1 MGNCI
6 VCNQDSVTILRENPY
21 CARHYVE
28 NEETEC
34 LHAYALTF
42 SEEVKKGQADE
53 KAKRIFTEILKRY
66 PNILS
71 RENEFGEYLTEDELA
86 DITERIRKLSPE
98 RMDMLWH
105 RCGYIYA
112 NHEENYKAL
121 RKTDIETILRDA
133 ESAREK
139 VWSLIAESHL
149 DEVKKA
155 LAELEG

>member
-28 NEETEC
+28 NEEKEC

-71 RENEFGEYLTEDELA
+71 RENEFGEYLTEDGLE
-86 DITERIRKLSPE
+86 DITKRIRKLSPE
-98 RMDMLWH
+98 KIDSLWH
-105 RCGYIYA
+105 QCGYVYA
-112 NHEENYKAL
+112 NHDKNLKAL
-121 RKTDIETILRDA
+121 RKTDIEKILGDLD
-133 ESAREK
+133 SAKEK

-149 DEVKKA
+149 NEVKRN
-155 LAELEG
+155 LAELGG